1 MNTSTDEIA
10 ALKQRHQA
18 TWAAG
23 DYARVATLIEDVAAH
38 CADRIQIERGEQLLD
53 VATGT
58 GNVAIEAARR
68 GAMVTGLD
76 LTPELLE
83 VARKRADEAGLDI
96 VWVSGDA
103 ESLPFADGSF
113 DCATSTFG
121 LMFAPRHAVAA
132 RELTRV
138 LRPAGRFALTTWAP
152 DGMVGRLFGIMADF
166 APAPPEGTQPPILW
180 GDEAHVRAVFDGLP
194 VELAFSRRTASLPF
208 ESPAAYVAYFED
220 RFGPT
225 IMARKAAE
233 AQGRWDELRNLVV
246 ELTTR
251 HYRDG
256 AVQQDYIVI
265 DGRVAA
271 G

>member
-1 MNTSTDEIA
+1 MATSTDEIA
-10 ALKQRHQA
+10 AFKERHHA

-23 DYARVATLIEDVAAH
+23 DFASVARFTEDVAAH
-38 CADRIQIERGEQLLD
+38 CANQLEIEHGEELLD

-58 GNVAIEAARR
+58 GNVAIEAAKR

-76 LTPELLE
+76 LTPELLD
-83 VARKRADEAGLDI
+83 VARRRAAEQDLDI
-96 VWVSGDA
+96 VWVAGDA

-113 DCATSTFG
+113 DCAASTFG
-121 LMFAPRHAVAA
+121 LMFAPRHAIAA

-138 LRPAGRFALTTWAP
+138 IRPGGRFVLATWAP
-152 DGMVGRLFGIMADF
+152 DGMVGRLFGVNAGF
-166 APAPPEGTQPPILW
+166 LPPPPAGTQLPILW

-194 VELAFSRRTASLPF
+194 VELEFDRRTVSLPF
-208 ESPAAYVAYFED
+208 GSPEEYVSFYEE

-233 AQGRWDELRNLVV
+233 SQGRADELRALMLEVAS
-246 ELTTR
+246 R
-251 HYRDG
+251 HHRDG
-256 AVQQDYIVI
+256 AVHQDYYVI
-265 DGRVAA
+265 EGRVAA